1 MAKIRIFFPLLSQ
14 NMAIKNS
21 CFGGGSQP
29 EVVDALNDTEAQ
41 RYELAMPVAG
51 LKTRW

>member
-1 MAKIRIFFPLLSQ
+1 MKPQA
-14 NMAIKNS
+14 
-21 CFGGGSQP
+21 

-51 LKTRW
+51 SRNLMGRLEMDWNGQKMFAKNI